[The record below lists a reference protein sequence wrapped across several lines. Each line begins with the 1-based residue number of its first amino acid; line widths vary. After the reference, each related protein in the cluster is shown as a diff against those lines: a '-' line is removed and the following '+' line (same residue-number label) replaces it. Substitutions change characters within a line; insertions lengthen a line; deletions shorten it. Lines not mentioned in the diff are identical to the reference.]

1 MRLSIWSGPT
11 GRQAGHFA
19 ERRPAER
26 ARWRSGGTAVTTR
39 DGTGPGTL
47 YVVATP
53 IGNLGDLSARASAVL
68 REAGVI
74 AAESPRNARPLLSQ
88 LGVTTRPVAYND
100 RNKARSQGRLLT
112 ALRAGRSVALISDAT
127 PGVSDPGQDLV
138 AAAVAAG
145 ARVVPVPG
153 ASAATALLSVAGVRT
168 RTVRL
173 LGFLPRKRGERRA
186 LLASLAEAGE
196 PGLAFESPR
205 RVAASLSDIAAVL
218 PDASLVVGRE
228 LTKLHEEIWRGGPA
242 DAVAH
247 FASPDGEA
255 PRGEFT
261 LLIVPAAGAG
271 SRWSE
276 AAVRS
281 ALRAE
286 RTAGRARREAS
297 VAVAARSGWGR
308 SEVYRLWEEG
318 QRGRGREQ
326 C

>member
-1 MRLSIWSGPT
+1 M
-11 GRQAGHFA
+11 
-19 ERRPAER
+19 
-26 ARWRSGGTAVTTR
+26 AVTTR

-53 IGNLGDLSARASAVL
+53 IGNLGDLSARAAAVL

-74 AAESPRNARPLLSQ
+74 AAESPRNARPLLAQ
-88 LGVTTRPVAYND
+88 LGVATRPVAYND
-100 RNKARSQGRLLT
+100 RNKARSQGRLLA
-112 ALRAGRSVALISDAT
+112 ALRAGRSVALISDAGT

-186 LLASLAEAGE
+186 LLASLGEAAE

-205 RVAASLSDIAAVL
+205 RVAASLSDVAAVL

-271 SRWSE
+271 ARWSE

-297 VAVAARSGWGR
+297 VVVASRSGWGR